1 MMQWRPLRVA
11 TASLQKKRAR
21 PAAPIVLMSIT
32 PPQDSGAR
40 EGNPSI
46 LDAQREFHGAR
57 QRGRERIAADRSP
70 IALARDVLAVHARD
84 QLVIDRK
91 STRLTPVTNAHLVC
105 RLLLEKKKHKKTN
118 T

>member
-84 QLVIDRK
+84 PLVIADIEAVGRAELIGRIDRK
-91 STRLTPVTNAHLVC
+91 SPSLNSS
-105 RLLLEKKKHKKTN
+105 
-118 T
+118 